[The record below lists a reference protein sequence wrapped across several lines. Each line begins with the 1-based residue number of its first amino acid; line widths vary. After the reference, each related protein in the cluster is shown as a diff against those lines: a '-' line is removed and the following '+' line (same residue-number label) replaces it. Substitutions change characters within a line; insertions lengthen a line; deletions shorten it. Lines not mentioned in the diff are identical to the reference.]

1 MPSRSHSSSST
12 SKDSNRD
19 SSRKSKSRHRRNV
32 RLEEQNNNYRHHY
45 LPFTIPSSFYNI
57 VHVHR
62 FTTIDTISTLINHF
76 ESCYR
81 YSIDTESDRF
91 TYELS
96 LIQFYSIPQKLPSFI
111 VLFELN
117 HFPPSDTLL
126 FEKIK
131 LLFRLLFRL
140 GNIIFSWGPMS
151 DELMPAV
158 RMNLFTWPVPALLF
172 NLQDEFYSWYR
183 GALPPCEACGS
194 IQLSTMIT
202 SSKSSCIC
210 SKNSPYVNPADK
222 WLLQN
227 AVFYTVN
234 RFLDKSSTNKN
245 WSVMLDPNYSS
256 LSSYEQHK
264 RINYAIYDCFVV
276 TLLHQAIY
284 DKWSLIKLR
293 EAQLI
298 SLFTSN
304 APPHSSS
311 LATSTFLEN
320 ISDNEHE
327 VTSTSLLILN
337 APRHPSSLPLSTL
350 LEDISEDES
359 DDEIFM
365 SSISRHH
372 AHDDDV
378 IEPIVS
384 DQELSSNEPPKL
396 RRKCRSVSAR
406 TRRNRKRNMVKHL
419 HRD

>member
-1 MPSRSHSSSST
+1 
-12 SKDSNRD
+12 
-19 SSRKSKSRHRRNV
+19 
-32 RLEEQNNNYRHHY
+32 
-45 LPFTIPSSFYNI
+45 
-57 VHVHR
+57 
-62 FTTIDTISTLINHF
+62 
-76 ESCYR
+76 
-81 YSIDTESDRF
+81 
-91 TYELS
+91 
-96 LIQFYSIPQKLPSFI
+96 
-111 VLFELN
+111 
-117 HFPPSDTLL
+117 
-126 FEKIK
+126 
-131 LLFRLLFRL
+131 
-140 GNIIFSWGPMS
+140 
-151 DELMPAV
+151 
-158 RMNLFTWPVPALLF
+158 
-172 NLQDEFYSWYR
+172 QDEFYSWYR

-406 TRRNRKRNMVKHL
+406 TRRNRKRNMIKNILRARNVRYAHL
-419 HRD
+419 TLHKSSQVLSIGMKKPSLVDLHFDRLPGDLFDKEHYQHYRQNEH